1 MNLHT
6 LVLPPGGVGAG
17 LSRRAQNSGIPC
29 EKQNTPVA
37 TVITSGRGNS
47 RLVAGRH
54 FRHFSGMADS
64 SNTTPSDKGEEAM
77 IIAPDPDA
85 PGLSQPVTGVD
96 ETGAPVT
103 LPVVTEKPLT
113 LFLNR
118 QEIVTSMTIGDWPA
132 ELAVGYFL
140 NQNMLHGDDVITGID
155 HDDDLGV
162 VIVRTERETDFE
174 AKMKRKI
181 RTSGCAEGTAYGD
194 MMERFDS
201 IRLDPD
207 MRLRASQLVPLS
219 KAINTTPSL
228 YLSAGAIHGCVLC
241 DADRPLVY
249 MEDIGR
255 HNAVDKIAGWMFL
268 NKVAP
273 DDKIFY
279 TTGRLTTEM
288 VIKTVQMRIPILVSR
303 SGFTNEAVALA
314 RQAGLTLI
322 GRAKGKRFIALSGE
336 DRIIF
341 DADSAADD
349 IADTV
354 SPQRAHG
361 GGGQAR

>member
-1 MNLHT
+1 MDLHDN
-6 LVLPPGGVGAG
+6 VLPSGGTGTG
-17 LSRRAQNSGIPC
+17 TSRPAQDNGFAA
-29 EKQNTPVA
+29 EKQNTPIA

-47 RLVAGRH
+47 RLVAARH

-64 SNTTPSDKGEEAM
+64 EHDIPAM

-140 NQNMLHGDDVITGID
+140 NQNMLRADDVITGID

-201 IRLDPD
+201 IRLNPE
-207 MRLRASQLVPLS
+207 MRLDASMLIPLS

-241 DADRPLVY
+241 SAAAPLVY

-268 NKVAP
+268 NGVAP

-288 VIKTVQMRIPILVSR
+288 VIKTVQMRIPVLVSR
-303 SGFTNEAVALA
+303 SGFTKEAVALA

-336 DRIIF
+336 DRIVF
-341 DADSAADD
+341 DEAAAGMED
-349 IADTV
+349 IADIP
-354 SPQRAHG
+354 SPQRARGAVGEHEG
-361 GGGQAR
+361 GAR

>member
-1 MNLHT
+1 MT
-6 LVLPPGGVGAG
+6 
-17 LSRRAQNSGIPC
+17 R
-29 EKQNTPVA
+29 
-37 TVITSGRGNS
+37 
-47 RLVAGRH
+47 
-54 FRHFSGMADS
+54 
-64 SNTTPSDKGEEAM
+64 SNHPKPHQPNIGFV
-77 IIAPDPDA
+77 IAPDPDA
-85 PGLSQPVTGVD
+85 PGLSEPVTGVD
-96 ETGAPVT
+96 ETGAPIT
-103 LPVVTEKPLT
+103 LPVVTEKPMT

-140 NQNMLHGDDVITGID
+140 NQNMLRHDDQITGID
-155 HDDDLGV
+155 HDDELGV

-194 MMERFDS
+194 MMERFDEVK
-201 IRLDPD
+201 LNQD
-207 MRLRASQLVPLS
+207 LRFNARWLIPLS
-219 KAINTTPSL
+219 KAINTAPSL

-241 DADRPLVY
+241 QGDQPLVY

-268 NKVAP
+268 NNVSP
-273 DDKIFY
+273 HDKMFY

-288 VIKTVQMRIPILVSR
+288 VIKTVQMQIPILVSR
-303 SGFTNEAVALA
+303 SGFTAAAVALA

-336 DRIIF
+336 DRIVF
-341 DADSAADD
+341 DAPDASDAPDANDSDDSLADKPSLQR
-349 IADTV
+349 AERQS
-354 SPQRAHG
+354 SPQDPR
-361 GGGQAR
+361 

>member
-1 MNLHT
+1 M
-6 LVLPPGGVGAG
+6 
-17 LSRRAQNSGIPC
+17 SDDDAQ
-29 EKQNTPVA
+29 K
-37 TVITSGRGNS
+37 
-47 RLVAGRH
+47 
-54 FRHFSGMADS
+54 
-64 SNTTPSDKGEEAM
+64 M

-194 MMERFDS
+194 MMERFET
-201 IRLDPD
+201 IRLDPG

-219 KAINTTPSL
+219 KTINSTPSL
-228 YLSAGAIHGCVLC
+228 YRSAGAIHGCVLC

-268 NKVAP
+268 NGVAP

-288 VIKTVQMRIPILVSR
+288 VIKTVQMGIPILVSR

-314 RQAGLTLI
+314 RRAGLTLI
-322 GRAKGKRFIALSGE
+322 GRARGKRFIALSGE

-341 DADSAADD
+341 DGDAAADEIADS
-349 IADTV
+349 V

-361 GGGQAR
+361 GCDQGR

>member
-1 MNLHT
+1 MDLHDN
-6 LVLPPGGVGAG
+6 VLPSGGTGAG
-17 LSRRAQNSGIPC
+17 KSRRAQDNGFVA
-29 EKQNTPVA
+29 EKQNTPIV
-37 TVITSGRGNS
+37 TLITSGRGNS
-47 RLVAGRH
+47 GLVADHH
-54 FRHFSGMADS
+54 FRHFSGMADTDPE
-64 SNTTPSDKGEEAM
+64 NPAM

-96 ETGAPVT
+96 ESGAPVT

-140 NQNMLHGDDVITGID
+140 NQNMLHDDDVITGID

-201 IRLDPD
+201 IRLNPD
-207 MRLRASQLVPLS
+207 MRLHASMLIPLS

-241 DADRPLVY
+241 SAETPLVY

-255 HNAVDKIAGWMFL
+255 HNAVDKIADG
-268 NKVAP
+268 ADAHP
-273 DDKIFY
+273 C
-279 TTGRLTTEM
+279 
-288 VIKTVQMRIPILVSR
+288 
-303 SGFTNEAVALA
+303 
-314 RQAGLTLI
+314 AGL
-322 GRAKGKRFIALSGE
+322 AL
-336 DRIIF
+336 RLY
-341 DADSAADD
+341 
-349 IADTV
+349 
-354 SPQRAHG
+354 QRG
-361 GGGQAR
+361 GGTGAAGRTDTDRPRQGQAVHRAERRGQDRLRRGRRRYGGYRRYPVAAACSRA

>member
-1 MNLHT
+1 MT
-6 LVLPPGGVGAG
+6 G
-17 LSRRAQNSGIPC
+17 
-29 EKQNTPVA
+29 
-37 TVITSGRGNS
+37 
-47 RLVAGRH
+47 
-54 FRHFSGMADS
+54 
-64 SNTTPSDKGEEAM
+64 SNHPKPHQSNIGFV
-77 IIAPDPDA
+77 IAPDPDA
-85 PGLSQPVTGVD
+85 PGLSEPVTGVD
-96 ETGAPVT
+96 ETGAPIT
-103 LPVVTEKPLT
+103 LPVVTEKPMT

-140 NQNMLHGDDVITGID
+140 NQNMLRHDDQITGID
-155 HDDDLGV
+155 HDDELGV

-194 MMERFDS
+194 MMERFDEVK
-201 IRLDPD
+201 LNQD
-207 MRLRASQLVPLS
+207 LRFNARWLIPLS
-219 KAINTTPSL
+219 KAINTAPSL

-241 DADRPLVY
+241 QGDQPLVY

-268 NKVAP
+268 NNVSP
-273 DDKIFY
+273 HDKMFY

-288 VIKTVQMRIPILVSR
+288 VIKTVQMQIPILVSR
-303 SGFTNEAVALA
+303 SGFTAAAVALA

-336 DRIIF
+336 DRIVF
-341 DADSAADD
+341 DAPGAPGAPDTNDSDDSLADKPSLQR
-349 IADTV
+349 AERQS
-354 SPQRAHG
+354 SPQDPR
-361 GGGQAR
+361 

>member
-1 MNLHT
+1 
-6 LVLPPGGVGAG
+6 
-17 LSRRAQNSGIPC
+17 
-29 EKQNTPVA
+29 
-37 TVITSGRGNS
+37 
-47 RLVAGRH
+47 
-54 FRHFSGMADS
+54 
-64 SNTTPSDKGEEAM
+64 M

-96 ETGAPVT
+96 ESGALVT

-113 LFLNR
+113 LYLNR

-140 NQNMLHGDDVITGID
+140 NQNMLHDDDVITGID

-174 AKMKRKI
+174 AKMKRRI

-194 MMERFDS
+194 MMERFGE

-219 KAINTTPSL
+219 RAINTTPSL

-241 DADRPLVY
+241 DVDRPLVY

-268 NKVAP
+268 NGVAP

-288 VIKTVQMRIPILVSR
+288 VIKTVQMRIPILISR

-314 RQAGLTLI
+314 REAGLTLI

-341 DADSAADD
+341 DGDPTGDD
-349 IADTV
+349 IADKV
-354 SPQRAHG
+354 SAQRAHNTYRRG
-361 GGGQAR
+361 DDGAR

>member
-1 MNLHT
+1 MT
-6 LVLPPGGVGAG
+6 G
-17 LSRRAQNSGIPC
+17 
-29 EKQNTPVA
+29 
-37 TVITSGRGNS
+37 
-47 RLVAGRH
+47 
-54 FRHFSGMADS
+54 
-64 SNTTPSDKGEEAM
+64 SNHPKPHQSNIGFV
-77 IIAPDPDA
+77 IAPDPDA
-85 PGLSQPVTGVD
+85 PGLSEPVTGVD
-96 ETGAPVT
+96 ETGAPIT
-103 LPVVTEKPLT
+103 LPVVTEKPMT

-140 NQNMLHGDDVITGID
+140 NQNMLRHDDQITGID
-155 HDDDLGV
+155 HDDELGV

-194 MMERFDS
+194 MMERFDEVK
-201 IRLDPD
+201 LNQD
-207 MRLRASQLVPLS
+207 LRFNARWLIPLS
-219 KAINTTPSL
+219 KAINTAPSL

-241 DADRPLVY
+241 QGDQPLVY

-268 NKVAP
+268 NNVSP
-273 DDKIFY
+273 HDKMFY

-288 VIKTVQMRIPILVSR
+288 VIKTVQMQIPILVSR
-303 SGFTNEAVALA
+303 SGFTAAAVALA

-336 DRIIF
+336 DRIVF
-341 DADSAADD
+341 DAPDASDAPDANDSDDSLADKPSLQR
-349 IADTV
+349 AERQS
-354 SPQRAHG
+354 SPQDPR
-361 GGGQAR
+361 